1 MNCPEPQGAFYLF
14 PDFENFKALITS
26 RGIKSSEE
34 LCKRLLEDI
43 GVALLPGSDFYM
55 PDEFLG
61 VRVTSVDYDGAKLM
75 HDFSITGKEK
85 PLMYRSLFPRLAEAC
100 ERLEKWLR

>member
-1 MNCPEPQGAFYLF
+1 LLNSSLLF
-14 PDFENFKALITS
+14 IPLEVIRALK
-26 RGIKSSEE
+26 GSEE
-34 LCKRLLEDI
+34 LSKRLLEDI

-85 PLMYRSLFPRLAEAC
+85 PLMYTSLFPRLAEAC